1 MIRSGGAPTVRDN
14 TVCDGRASGV
24 YVYDGGAGVFEG
36 NVIERNAVHG
46 VAVRDAGPE
55 GDAAPAAGG
64 ACAAGRPRLVG
75 NVIRKSGQNG
85 VFVYARGGAS
95 LERCEVSGS
104 GRCGIVVAED
114 AAADVAACKILNN
127 RHEGLWLSDGA
138 RVTLSGWPR
147 GPAP

>member
-1 MIRSGGAPTVRDN
+1 M
-14 TVCDGRASGV
+14 